1 MTKQKL
7 SDQVSALARK
17 NICGEDLLDMTHEMQ
32 DIYLWAL
39 SNAPIRQLREWKK
52 EFKQRHKEQ
61 EEQEWLGRFTTAISI
76 LAIR

>member
-1 MTKQKL
+1 MNTKQKL
-7 SDQVSALARK
+7 SKQVCELARK
-17 NICGEDLLDMTHEMQ
+17 NIGNDVPVFDMTNEMH

-61 EEQEWLGRFTTAISI
+61 EEQE
-76 LAIR
+76 